1 MPTLKDAVPEFT
13 PGARAE
19 ITTFDQ
25 LLGILNAY
33 HRPQWSSPV
42 QGDDLLEQRAAEG
55 HLVKV
60 NVETGTVVFVGEC
73 DQSSAAPESLR
84 QCAPPKRR
92 KRGGSGSGMPTD
104 YAEIISRLIE
114 LGCEVDQTG
123 RHIKVTLP
131 DGRRRTLPKTTSDWR
146 SVRNT
151 VSQFKAD
158 GLDLRRN

>member
-1 MPTLKDAVPEFT
+1 ME
-13 PGARAE
+13 R
-19 ITTFDQ
+19 
-25 LLGILNAY
+25 
-33 HRPQWSSPV
+33 
-42 QGDDLLEQRAAEG
+42 RAADG
-55 HLVKV
+55 HLIKV
-60 NVETGTVVFVGEC
+60 NTESGLIVFVGEH

-84 QCAPPKRR
+84 QCAAPKRR

-104 YAEIISRLIE
+104 YGEIVERLVE
-114 LGCEVDQTG
+114 QGCAIDQTA

-158 GLDLRRN
+158 GVDLRRDT